1 MLQRTVIDYERE
13 TNRANVFVEQTVAFV
28 LRSSVAAASYIAR
41 VVTTFDNLSSATTV
55 EVFYH
60 ITI

>member
-28 LRSSVAAASYIAR
+28 FRSRVAAASYVAR